1 MTKRVIA
8 IAIALACAACGG
20 GSSDTPDATSAPA
33 KSFGAKPA
41 GNVEPVIE
49 RAELEPN
56 PAGAGDAMS
65 VQVHARDDDRDR
77 LHTSVEWYRNGVRL
91 PDVTA
96 NVVESGTFS
105 RGDRVYAIVKVSDG
119 QHEVSRASNEITIGN
134 SPPKVRS
141 ISIGPAHATAGDVIE
156 AQANVQDVDGDSFEL
171 SYRWYKNGKPVDGAT
186 SSRLN
191 PGIAHRG
198 DKLAVE
204 VSANDG
210 NGETDWVRSPE
221 FTLGNA
227 EPVIT
232 SQPGY
237 EMGPTGTYSYDVVA
251 KDADGDAPLKY
262 ELVSGPPGMTIDD
275 ASGAV
280 SWNVPQDAKPSNS
293 VEIAVTD
300 GFGGKATQR
309 WVLSVDWNQTAPA
322 APAREAGENGDNG
335 EPAVGKTAR
344 PAPATKQPTSPRV
357 TANPG
362 DTKQGDKAKT
372 PQRAQPQRGDGDD
385 MDRDQGEEYRQEK
398 EED

>member
-20 GSSDTPDATSAPA
+20 GSSDTADAPPA
-33 KSFGAKPA
+33 KPTAFGAKP
-41 GNVEPVIE
+41 GVNTEPVIE

-77 LHTSVEWYRNGVRL
+77 LHTTIEWYRNGERMT
-91 PDVTA
+91 DVTA

-105 RGDRVYAIVKVSDG
+105 RGDRVYAIVHVTDG
-119 QHEVSRASNEITIGN
+119 SHDVSRATNEVTIGN
-134 SPPKVRS
+134 SLPKVRS
-141 ISIGPAHATAGDVIE
+141 IVIGPAHATAADVIE

-171 SYRWYKNGKPVDGAT
+171 SYRWYKNGQPIDGAA
-186 SSRLN
+186 SARLK
-191 PGIAHRG
+191 PGSAHRG

-210 NGETDWVRSPE
+210 NGQTDWARSPE
-221 FTLGNA
+221 FMLANA

-237 EMGPTGTYSYDVVA
+237 EMGPTGTYSYDVMA
-251 KDADGDAPLKY
+251 KDADGDQPLKY
-262 ELVSGPPGMTIDD
+262 ELVTGPPGMTIDE
-275 ASGAV
+275 ASGSV

-293 VEIAVTD
+293 VEVLVTD

-322 APAREAGENGDNG
+322 APAREAGDNDNG
-335 EPAVGKTAR
+335 EPASGKSAR
-344 PAPATKQPTSPRV
+344 PAPAQKQPTGARV

-362 DTKQGDKAKT
+362 ETKAGDKAKT
-372 PQRAQPQRGDGDD
+372 PPRAQPQKGDGDD

-398 EED
+398 EDEF